1 MDNPETLTVNVV
13 GSSKFGRY
21 KKISDELTINMFI
34 SDGFLVNF
42 PGYQRVL
49 ELLESG
55 QGRGAFVS
63 TRGNFMLLVVNANVY
78 RISQSFAI
86 TLIGS
91 LSTYQGKVTMDENL
105 NNQICIVDGT
115 AAYIY
120 NHSLPSN
127 LTKCVDHSS
136 GSDPTPIDSGALIP
150 NYVVYHNTFF
160 LFGNANTTGDGAA
173 WYVYEFD
180 SDFFIRYRSQQSLQT
195 KPDYAL
201 AVVRLPGQAN
211 NVLVMGKNVSEI
223 HTQIGSPTEYT
234 RNRSINIDYGTIN
247 VDTIAASDSHIAWL
261 GINESNS
268 PAIMV
273 FTGQSL
279 NRIST
284 DGIDNLMGRLVNPSL
299 STATF
304 FRKDGHLFYVL
315 TFYDPRDN
323 LTVCYDFNTEQFF
336 NLSDQHLNYFPA
348 RQIVY
353 FNQSTYFVSI
363 NNGSLYKFSSDIT
376 VYNENISSTQ
386 YPEDIN
392 QVHAIQRIRICEP
405 IRKSDSSKFIAS
417 VFEFTVE
424 QGYDE
429 FIANLY
435 ETILV
440 DETGKPILSQGNVQ
454 IVPEFG
460 VGGNDG
466 LADYVLSRVD
476 MAISRDGGHTYS
488 SYVKRDFNRLA
499 HRQNI
504 LNWQRLGSA
513 NDMRIKLRF
522 WGLNRFVAGNGT
534 VDIRV

>member
-78 RISQSFAI
+78 RISQSFAV

-120 NHSLPSN
+120 NHSLPPN

-180 SDFFIRYRSQQSLQT
+180 SDFFIKYNSQWSLQT

-223 HTQIGSPTEYT
+223 HTQIGSPQQYT

-247 VDTIAASDSHIAWL
+247 VDTIAASDSHVAWL
-261 GINESNS
+261 GINESNA

-284 DGIDNLMGRLVNPSL
+284 DGIDNLMGRLVNPAL

-323 LTVCYDFNTEQFF
+323 LTVCYDFNTEKFF

-353 FNQSTYFVSI
+353 FNQATYFVSI
-363 NNGSLYKFSSDIT
+363 NNGSLYKLSSDIT
-376 VYNENISSTQ
+376 VYNENIPSTQ
-386 YPEDIN
+386 FPEDLN

-405 IRKSDSSKFIAS
+405 IRKADSSKFIVK
-417 VFEFTVE
+417 VFEFTIE

-429 FIANLY
+429 FIADLY
-435 ETILV
+435 QTILI
-440 DETGKPILSQGNVQ
+440 DETGKPILSQNNIQ
-454 IVPEFG
+454 IVPEYG
-460 VGGNDG
+460 TAPYSGAPG
-466 LADYVLSRVD
+466 YVLSRVD
-476 MAISRDGGHTYS
+476 LAISIDGGHTYS

-504 LNWQRLGSA
+504 LNWQRLGAA

-534 VDIRV
+534 VDIRT